1 MNKESS
7 LEFGLEKRARDC
19 VMSQSDRCEVP
30 LGGAR

>member
-7 LEFGLEKRARDC
+7 LEFGLEKRAPDGE
-19 VMSQSDRCEVP
+19 MAQSDRCEVP